1 MKKILITGSSG
12 LIGSVIIKNL
22 GNKYEFSG
30 LDIKPNKDYPE
41 LKTLIINSNNL
52 DSILPAF
59 KNIDTVIHLAAN
71 VSEATEW
78 DLVLNN
84 NIILTRNI
92 YEASK
97 TNNIKKVIF
106 ASSNHAVGN
115 FEKDFPYKK
124 IVKGKYNEID
134 INNIIK
140 IDSSVPV
147 RPDSDYGISK
157 AFGEAV
163 ARYYFEHHGI
173 ESACLR
179 IGTVRP
185 DNSPKTDVRHF
196 ATLLYHEDLA
206 QLIDKCIEK
215 EKLDFQIFY
224 GVSNNKWRFWD
235 LDHARKT
242 IGYEPKQNAEN
253 ER

>member
-22 GNKYEFSG
+22 SNKYVFSG
-30 LDIKPNKDYPE
+30 MDRNPNENYPE
-41 LKTLIINSNNL
+41 LKTLITNSNDLN
-52 DSILPAF
+52 SILPAF

-78 DLVLNN
+78 ELVLNN
-84 NIILTRNI
+84 NIILTKNI

-97 TNNIKKVIF
+97 INNIKRVIF

-115 FEKDFPYKK
+115 FEKDFPYKS
-124 IVKGKYNEID
+124 IVKGKYDEVD

-140 IDSSVPV
+140 VDSSVPI

-196 ATLLYHEDLA
+196 ATMLYHEDLA

-215 EKLDFQIFY
+215 ENLNFEIFY

-235 LDHARKT
+235 LEHARKT
-242 IGYEPKQNAEN
+242 IGYDPKKNAEN

>member
-140 IDSSVPV
+140 IDSSVPI

-196 ATLLYHEDLA
+196 ATMLYHEDLA

-215 EKLDFQIFY
+215 ENLDFQIFY

-235 LDHARKT
+235 IKNSYNK
-242 IGYEPKQNAEN
+242 ISYEPVENAEN
-253 ER
+253 YR

>member
-1 MKKILITGSSG
+1 MPI
-12 LIGSVIIKNL
+12 
-22 GNKYEFSG
+22 
-30 LDIKPNKDYPE
+30 
-41 LKTLIINSNNL
+41 
-52 DSILPAF
+52 
-59 KNIDTVIHLAAN
+59 
-71 VSEATEW
+71 
-78 DLVLNN
+78 
-84 NIILTRNI
+84 
-92 YEASK
+92 
-97 TNNIKKVIF
+97 
-106 ASSNHAVGN
+106 
-115 FEKDFPYKK
+115 
-124 IVKGKYNEID
+124 
-134 INNIIK
+134 
-140 IDSSVPV
+140 

-173 ESACLR
+173 QSACLR

-196 ATLLYHEDLA
+196 ATMLYHEDLA

-215 EKLDFQIFY
+215 ENLNFEIFY

-242 IGYEPKQNAEN
+242 IGYDPKKNAEN